1 MKSLPIDSTR
11 VGKMTAVDY
20 MKDVNEDGSTKINA
34 DGDTCWVVEV
44 QIKQDR
50 KPGERL
56 RKSEVELVKVWTSK
70 EVKITTGQPVKFENL
85 VGRTWQMD
93 NNGRSSSGV
102 SLSATGVA
110 NVAAA

>member
-1 MKSLPIDSTR
+1 
-11 VGKMTAVDY
+11 MTVLDY
-20 MKDVNEDGSTKINA
+20 MKDVNEDGSAKINQA
-34 DGDTCWVVEV
+34 GDTCWVVEV

-56 RKSEVELVKVWTSK
+56 RKGEIDLVKVWTSK
-70 EVKITTGQPVKFENL
+70 EVKLTTGQPVKFDNL

-93 NNGRSSSGV
+93 NNGRSNFGV